1 MVPATVVLTA
11 TALAATNPGARDT
24 TFVVPEG
31 ARIEIEHREGDIRVM
46 GAASRE
52 ARVVLDDDDGRI
64 RVQSSGGTIRLG
76 SSPSGDG
83 ADLLI
88 YLPEDVDVSV
98 VGQEGDVTVAGIV
111 GGSVSVRTA
120 DGDVEIDG
128 GASVSIA
135 TLDGSV
141 RISNTGAA
149 TVSVTDGDVWLDQ
162 VAGAMSISGIDA
174 DIIVTNADTRAL
186 SVATVDGD
194 VWYDGTLHGNGT
206 YSLSTHDGDVTFAV
220 PENAGAPHLRVHLR
234 RRTRPLVPRP
244 VSGRQ
249 RAGGTVH
256 GRRRIRGRDAE
267 VVRRRHR
274 PRSAGGAHPRP
285 RWPGTHAIAGTHETV
300 TNDPQDS

>member
-1 MVPATVVLTA
+1 MVPATVILA
-11 TALAATNPGARDT
+11 ALAATNPGARDT

-98 VGQEGDVTVAGIV
+98 GGQEGDVTVAGIV

-128 GASVSIA
+128 GAGVSEGDPAIA
-135 TLDGSV
+135 YCRIGERSSHTWFVLKYLLGHEDVKNYDGSW
-141 RISNTGAA
+141 TEYG
-149 TVSVTDGDVWLDQ
+149 
-162 VAGAMSISGIDA
+162 
-174 DIIVTNADTRAL
+174 
-186 SVATVDGD
+186 
-194 VWYDGTLHGNGT
+194 
-206 YSLSTHDGDVTFAV
+206 SLIGV
-220 PENAGAPHLRVHLR
+220 P
-234 RRTRPLVPRP
+234 
-244 VSGRQ
+244 
-249 RAGGTVH
+249 
-256 GRRRIRGRDAE
+256 I
-267 VVRRRHR
+267 
-274 PRSAGGAHPRP
+274 
-285 RWPGTHAIAGTHETV
+285 ET
-300 TNDPQDS
+300 

>member
-1 MVPATVVLTA
+1 MVPATVILA
-11 TALAATNPGARDT
+11 ALAATNPGARDT

-128 GASVSIA
+128 GAGVSVA
-135 TLDGSV
+135 TLAGSV

-194 VWYDGTLHGNGT
+194 VWYDGALHGNGT

-220 PENAGAPHLRVHLR
+220 PENAGARISVSTFDGELDPSFPVQFQGGSVRGGQFTVGDGSAAVTLKSFDGDIVLVRPGE
-234 RRTRPLVPRP
+234 RTPDLDGQEPTR
-244 VSGRQ
+244 
-249 RAGGTVH
+249 
-256 GRRRIRGRDAE
+256 
-267 VVRRRHR
+267 
-274 PRSAGGAHPRP
+274 
-285 RWPGTHAIAGTHETV
+285 
-300 TNDPQDS
+300 

>member
-1 MVPATVVLTA
+1 MGAATVVLTA
-11 TALAATNPGARDT
+11 TALVATSPGARDT

-52 ARVVLDDDDGRI
+52 ARIVLDDDDGRI
-64 RVQSSGGTIRLG
+64 LVQSSGGTIRLG

-83 ADLLI
+83 ADFLL

-98 VGQEGDVTVAGIV
+98 VGHEGDVTVAGIV
-111 GGSVSVRTA
+111 RGTVTVRTA

-174 DIIVTNADTRAL
+174 DIIVTNADTRAI

-194 VWYDGTLHGNGT
+194 VWYDGALHGDGT

-220 PENAGAPHLRVHLR
+220 PENAGARISVSTFDGELEPSF
-234 RRTRPLVPRP
+234 P
-244 VSGRQ
+244 VQ
-249 RAGGTVH
+249 FQGGGVRGGQFTV
-256 GRRRIRGRDAE
+256 GDGSAE
-267 VVRRRHR
+267 VTLKSFDGDILLVR
-274 PRSAGGAHPRP
+274 
-285 RWPGTHAIAGTHETV
+285 PGERTP
-300 TNDPQDS
+300 DLDSQEPTR

>member
-1 MVPATVVLTA
+1 MVPATVILA
-11 TALAATNPGARDT
+11 ALAATNPGARDT

-128 GASVSIA
+128 GAGVSVA
-135 TLDGSV
+135 TLAGSV

-194 VWYDGTLHGNGT
+194 VWYDGALHGNGT

-220 PENAGAPHLRVHLR
+220 PENAGARISVSTFDGELDPSFPVQFQGGSVRGGQFTVGDGSAAVTLKSFDGDIVLIRPGE
-234 RRTRPLVPRP
+234 RTPDLDGQEPTR
-244 VSGRQ
+244 
-249 RAGGTVH
+249 
-256 GRRRIRGRDAE
+256 
-267 VVRRRHR
+267 
-274 PRSAGGAHPRP
+274 
-285 RWPGTHAIAGTHETV
+285 
-300 TNDPQDS
+300 

>member
-1 MVPATVVLTA
+1 MVPATVILA
-11 TALAATNPGARDT
+11 ALAATNPGARDT

-128 GASVSIA
+128 GAGVSVA

-194 VWYDGTLHGNGT
+194 VWYDGALHGNGT

-220 PENAGAPHLRVHLR
+220 PENAGARISVSTFDGELDPSFPVQFQGGSVRGGQFTVGDGSAAVTLKSFDGDIVLVRPGE
-234 RRTRPLVPRP
+234 RTPDLDGQEPTR
-244 VSGRQ
+244 
-249 RAGGTVH
+249 
-256 GRRRIRGRDAE
+256 
-267 VVRRRHR
+267 
-274 PRSAGGAHPRP
+274 
-285 RWPGTHAIAGTHETV
+285 
-300 TNDPQDS
+300 